1 MRDNTPPRPADIED
15 DFEEVYDENDGP
27 PPEDDDDL
35 EMEEITLEELESRL
49 QTGAYDSDEEG
60 ENHKSPVQDDSILT
74 FQQHSA
80 PVFACAFNPQNNIC
94 ATGGED
100 DKVYVWNRNTGEVI
114 QEITDHK
121 DTVTEVHF
129 NHDGTYLA
137 TGDMAGEILLHK
149 LQESSSST
157 ENEGAGVVGVTLRK
171 VWEYS
176 MGDMSWMRWHKG
188 ANVLIAGSEDG
199 EIYVFRLPAGDC
211 KILPGQGVR
220 CESGEITGDGK
231 KLYASY
237 NNGTVKL
244 WDIKTASVVMEID
257 EHNPMVHQEGST
269 TVACD
274 KESPLYMSGDEN
286 GKIIFSTPNG
296 PVGMVEANGAVECLA
311 FSPSAD
317 FRMAASGTLHGQV
330 AIWDHSKLSLRA
342 ECEHADDGVT
352 KIQWIS
358 DFTILV
364 STLQGNVIAY
374 DARTGQ
380 RKFTLSG
387 HLAEVYTFCYDP
399 KESLLLTVSEDNSAK
414 IFKVPELGD

>member
-15 DFEEVYDENDGP
+15 DFEEVYVENDDV
-27 PPEDDDDL
+27 PEEDDDL
-35 EMEEITLEELESRL
+35 EMEEITLEELEARL
-49 QTGAYDSDEEG
+49 DGGDSDDEDQR
-60 ENHKSPVQDDSILT
+60 KSPVQDDSIFT
-74 FQQHSA
+74 FQQHSG
-80 PVFACAFNPQNNIC
+80 PVFSSALHPQNDLC

-100 DKVYVWNRNTGEVI
+100 DRVYVWNRSTGQVI
-114 QEITDHK
+114 YEITDHK

-137 TGDMAGEILLHK
+137 TGDMAGEICLHK
-149 LQESSSST
+149 LQESSG
-157 ENEGAGVVGVTLRK
+157 NEEKEGGLTMRK

-176 MGDMSWMRWHKG
+176 MGDMSWMRWHKA
-188 ANVLIAGSEDG
+188 ANVLITGSEDG
-199 EIYVFRLPAGDC
+199 EIYVFRLPVGEC

-220 CESGEITGDGK
+220 CESGEVTGDGK
-231 KLYASY
+231 KIFASY

-244 WDIKTASVVMEID
+244 WDIKTATVVMEMN
-257 EHNPMVHQEGST
+257 EQHPLVHQEGST

-286 GKIIFSTPNG
+286 GKIVFSTPNG
-296 PVGMVEANGAVECLA
+296 PVGIVEANGAVECLS

-342 ECEHADDGVT
+342 ECEHADDGIT

-364 STLQGNVIAY
+364 STLQGNIFAY

-380 RKFTLSG
+380 RKFSLSG
-387 HLAEVYTFCYDP
+387 HLAEVYSFCYDHR
-399 KESLLLTVSEDNSAK
+399 ESLLLTVSEDNSAK
-414 IFKVPELGD
+414 IFKVPQLGD

>member
-15 DFEEVYDENDGP
+15 DFEEVYDDNDGP

-49 QTGAYDSDEEG
+49 ESVYDVSDDEDR
-60 ENHKSPVQDDSILT
+60 KSPVQDNSIFT
-74 FQQHSA
+74 FQQHTA
-80 PVFACAFNPQNNIC
+80 PVFACALNPQNSLC

-100 DKVYVWNRNTGEVI
+100 DKVYVWNRNNGEVI
-114 QEITDHK
+114 HEITEHK
-121 DTVTEVHF
+121 DTITEVHF

-137 TGDMAGEILLHK
+137 TGDLAGEILLHK
-149 LQESSSST
+149 LQESSSGGNAEKEDT
-157 ENEGAGVVGVTLRK
+157 VGLTMRK

-231 KLYASY
+231 KLFASY
-237 NNGTVKL
+237 NNGTYKL
-244 WDIKTASVVMEID
+244 WDIKTAAVLMEVD
-257 EHNPMVHQEGST
+257 EQHPMVHQEGST

-330 AIWDHSKLSLRA
+330 AIWDHSKLSLRT
-342 ECEHADDGVT
+342 ECERAYDGIT

-358 DFTILV
+358 DFTVLV

-380 RKFTLSG
+380 RKFTLTG
-387 HLAEVYTFCYDP
+387 HLAEVYSFSFDP

-414 IFKVPELGD
+414 IFKVPELND